1 MAEGINGSI
10 NAHCPSVSDSVR
22 VTLPA
27 CQRRPPPIRRHALGV
42 AMMLVQYRRNPAFF
56 RERFETTELPVLD

>member
-1 MAEGINGSI
+1 MFFGQTAYDSMDPDYGSGSQIGGVGLVFLLGVGI
-10 NAHCPSVSDSVR
+10 
-22 VTLPA
+22 LL
-27 CQRRPPPIRRHALGV
+27 LGV